1 MKALVV
7 YESLFG
13 NSAEV
18 ARAVARGMGGV
29 TVVEVG
35 DASAAQLADTDLLV
49 LGGPTHAFS
58 MTRPSTRHDAHT
70 QGAPY
75 GDDHR
80 GLRELLD
87 ELPDRLDVPV
97 ATFDTRVAKARK
109 LPGSAAKAAT
119 KELRHHHHAKVV
131 AQQSFYVDDVA
142 GPLLDGE
149 LDRAESWGA
158 ELTYTISA
166 N

>member
-7 YESLFG
+7 YESMFG
-13 NSAEV
+13 NSAAV
-18 ARAVARGMGGV
+18 AKAVARGMGDV
-29 TVVEVG
+29 AVVEVG
-35 DASAAQLADTDLLV
+35 ETTAAQFADADLLV

-58 MTRPSTRHDAHT
+58 MTRPSTRRDAHT
-70 QGAPY
+70 QGAPF

-80 GLRELLD
+80 GIRELLD
-87 ELPDRLDVPV
+87 ELPATFTVPV
-97 ATFDTRVAKARK
+97 ATFDTRVSKVRK

-131 AQQSFYVDDVA
+131 AQESFFVDDTA

-149 LDRAESWGA
+149 LDRAEAWGA
-158 ELTYTISA
+158 ALTHTISA